1 MDIKKVNEMYI
12 VEKKEGALDTFTKDF
27 LKELTDINIPY
38 VLISGYI
45 AILFGRNRS
54 SEDIDILIPP
64 ITEEEFNTM
73 WEQLNKKYE
82 CLNTTHKKEAY
93 KEYLKEG
100 VAIRFATKGT
110 IIPNMELK
118 TSKTSLEK
126 WALKNRQQV
135 QVNNNQIYISPI
147 ELQIAY
153 KAYLGSEKDI
163 EDAIFLQ
170 ELFKEEMNQE
180 QLHYFLKGLQVKKI
194 YEEQIK

>member
-1 MDIKKVNEMYI
+1 MDIKKENEMYI